1 MNSIRNTG
9 GTLTNEYI
17 ITERTKQRANKL
29 NLLIYPSENTRF
41 KLEVYANSG
50 RFIAYVGKF
59 GDTDYAYLLEMVKI
73 KLITMKH
80 ARHLREKW
88 YERNLDN
95 IYHNRFFSL
104 EWKLLW
110 KLPFVFREK

>member
-1 MNSIRNTG
+1 MHTRRIGET
-9 GTLTNEYI
+9 TPNEYI
-17 ITERTKQRANKL
+17 ITDRTKRMARKL
-29 NLLIYPSENTRF
+29 SLLVYPSENKRF
-41 KLEVYANSG
+41 KLEVYSNSG
-50 RFIAYVGKF
+50 QFISWIGF
-59 GDTDYAYLLEMVKI
+59 NDETDYAYLLEMVKI

-110 KLPFVFREK
+110 K

>member
-1 MNSIRNTG
+1 MTHIRNTG
-9 GTLTNEYI
+9 EYFI
-17 ITERTKQRANKL
+17 LPRTKLRANKL

-50 RFIAYVGKF
+50 RFIGYVGKW
-59 GDTDYAYLLEMVKI
+59 GDTDYAYLLEMVRI

-80 ARHLREKW
+80 ARHLRDKW
-88 YERNLDN
+88 YDDNIDN
-95 IYHNRFFSL
+95 IYHNRFYSL

-110 KLPFVFREK
+110 R